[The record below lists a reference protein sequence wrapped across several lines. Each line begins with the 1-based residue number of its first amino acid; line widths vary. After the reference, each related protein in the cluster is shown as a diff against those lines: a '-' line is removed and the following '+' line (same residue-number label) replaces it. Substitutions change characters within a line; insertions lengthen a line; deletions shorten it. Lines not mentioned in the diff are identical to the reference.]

1 MKLPTAC
8 KQKLSTPVRSTLLDN
23 FDYASI
29 VFNNDR
35 EFLRLATEVF
45 EVMVGIFCI
54 TTSGQCNK
62 HFGVILNLC
71 NDTHETRYAIN
82 T

>member
-29 VFNNDR
+29 VFNYDR

-45 EVMVGIFCI
+45 EVMVGI
-54 TTSGQCNK
+54 
-62 HFGVILNLC
+62 ILYN
-71 NDTHETRYAIN
+71 Y
-82 T
+82 